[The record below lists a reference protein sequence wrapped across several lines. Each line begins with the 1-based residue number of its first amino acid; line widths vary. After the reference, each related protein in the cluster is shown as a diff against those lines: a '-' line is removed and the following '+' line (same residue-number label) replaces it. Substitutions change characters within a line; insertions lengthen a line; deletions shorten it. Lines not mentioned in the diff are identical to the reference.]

1 LVLRTAAGKG
11 WNLGCNAM
19 PERADEFSDLSF
31 SEAPKIVVKPPG
43 PKARELLE
51 KQKEVDSRA
60 VYYPIV
66 IPTAWEAGKGA
77 TLRDVDGNVYIDF
90 MSGIS
95 VLNVGHTNPRVVE
108 AVKRQ
113 LDKLTHALDIPTPE
127 RIRFIEK
134 LVQIAPAG
142 LKGNSRVLFGG
153 PTGSDA
159 VEGALK
165 IAKFNTKR
173 HTFLAFHG
181 AYHGMTSGA
190 LAVTSKRAFRSG
202 NLPLIPDVH
211 FAPYAY
217 CYRCAF
223 GKEYPECGMQCA
235 RYVEYLFN
243 DPESGLTDPAGIIV
257 EPIQGEGGFITPPDG
272 FLKELRRICD
282 ENKVVMIVD
291 EIQSGFGR
299 AGKMFACEYEDITP
313 DVVTIAKAVG
323 GIGIPLS
330 GCIIKKTLDTW
341 DPGGHLGT
349 FRGNVLACVA
359 GLEAINFTLEKGLV
373 ERSAREGAHM
383 LKRLEDLQ
391 QETKS
396 IGEVRGKGL
405 MVAAEFVEDKK
416 TKKPAVELVKRIH
429 AKCFERGVIVWKAGH
444 WPNVIRFLPP
454 LVITREHIDKGLDVF
469 SEAVKDAE
477 REL

>member
-1 LVLRTAAGKG
+1 MPGKT
-11 WNLGCNAM
+11 
-19 PERADEFSDLSF
+19 DEFAELSF
-31 SEAPKIVVKPPG
+31 PEAPNIVVKPPG
-43 PKARELLE
+43 PKARALLE

-60 VYYPIV
+60 VYYAIV

-77 TLRDVDGNVYIDF
+77 TLKDVDGNIYVDF
-90 MSGIS
+90 MAGIS
-95 VLNVGHTNPRVVE
+95 VLNVGHSNPQVVE

-127 RIRFIEK
+127 RIRLIEK
-134 LVQIAPAG
+134 LVEIAPAG
-142 LKGNSRVLFGG
+142 LKGNSKVLFGG
-153 PTGSDA
+153 PSGSDA

-165 IAKFNTKR
+165 VAKFNTKR
-173 HTFLAFHG
+173 HAILAFHG

-190 LAVTSKRAFRSG
+190 LSVTSKRSFRTG
-202 NLPLIPDVH
+202 NLPLLPDIH

-223 GKEYPECGMQCA
+223 GKEYPECDMQCT
-235 RYVEYLFN
+235 RYIEYLFK
-243 DPESGLTDPAGIIV
+243 DPESGLTDPAAIIV

-272 FLKELRRICD
+272 YLKELRRICD
-282 ENKVVMIVD
+282 ENKILLIVD

-299 AGKMFACEYEDITP
+299 TGKMFACEYEGITP
-313 DVVTIAKAVG
+313 DVMPIAKAVG
-323 GIGIPLS
+323 GIGIPLA
-330 GCIIKKTLDTW
+330 GCIIKKSLDTW
-341 DPGGHLGT
+341 EPGAHLGT

-359 GLEAINFTLEKGLV
+359 GFEAIDFTLRKGLV
-373 ERSAREGAHM
+373 ERSAREGTHM
-383 LKRLEDLQ
+383 IKRLKDLQ
-391 QETKS
+391 QETKT

-405 MVAAEFVEDKK
+405 MVAAEFVEDKR
-416 TKKPAVELVKRIH
+416 TKKPAVELVKKIQLRCLEH
-429 AKCFERGVIVWKAGH
+429 GVLVWKAGH

-469 SEAVKDAE
+469 SEVVKEAE

>member
-1 LVLRTAAGKG
+1 
-11 WNLGCNAM
+11 M
-19 PERADEFSDLSF
+19 PEDTDEFAELSF
-31 SEAPKIVVKPPG
+31 PEAPKIVVKPPG
-43 PKARELLE
+43 PKARALLE

-60 VYYPIV
+60 VYYAIV

-77 TLRDVDGNVYIDF
+77 TLKDVDGNTYVDF
-90 MSGIS
+90 MAGIS
-95 VLNVGHTNPRVVE
+95 VLNVGHSNPYVVE

-127 RIRFIEK
+127 RIRLIEK
-134 LVQIAPAG
+134 LVAIAPAG
-142 LKGNSRVLFGG
+142 LKDNSRVLFGG
-153 PTGSDA
+153 PSGSDA

-173 HTFLAFHG
+173 HAILAFHG

-190 LAVTSKRAFRSG
+190 LSVTSKRSFRTG
-202 NLPLIPDVH
+202 NLPLLPDIH

-223 GKEYPECGMQCA
+223 GKEYPECDMQCT

-243 DPESGLTDPAGIIV
+243 DPESGLTDPAAIIV

-272 FLKELRRICD
+272 YLKELRRICD
-282 ENKVVMIVD
+282 ENKILLIVD

-299 AGKMFACEYEDITP
+299 AGKMFACEYEGITP
-313 DVVTIAKAVG
+313 DIMSIAKAVG
-323 GIGIPLS
+323 GIGIPLA
-330 GCIIKKTLDTW
+330 GCVIKKSLDTW
-341 DPGGHLGT
+341 EPGAHLGT

-359 GLEAINFTLEKGLV
+359 GYEAIDFTLRKGLID
-373 ERSAREGAHM
+373 RSAREGAHM
-383 LKRLEDLQ
+383 MRRLKDLQ
-391 QETKS
+391 QETKTM
-396 IGEVRGKGL
+396 GEVRGKGL
-405 MVAAEFVEDKK
+405 MVAAEFVEDKR
-416 TKKPAVELVKRIH
+416 TKKPAVELVKKIQLR
-429 AKCFERGVIVWKAGH
+429 CLERGVLVWKAGH

-454 LVITREHIDKGLDVF
+454 LVITRDHIDKGLDVF
-469 SEAVKDAE
+469 SEVVKEAE

>member
-1 LVLRTAAGKG
+1 
-11 WNLGCNAM
+11 M
-19 PERADEFSDLSF
+19 PGMNEEFADLSF
-31 SEAPKIVVKPPG
+31 LEAPKIVVKPPG
-43 PKARELLE
+43 PRARELLE

-60 VYYPIV
+60 VYYPTA

-77 TLRDVDGNVYIDF
+77 TLRDVDGNIYIDF

-95 VLNVGHTNPRVVE
+95 VLNVGHSNPHVVE

-113 LDKLTHALDIPTPE
+113 LDRLTHALDIPTPE
-127 RIRFIEK
+127 RIQLVEK
-134 LVQIAPAG
+134 LVEIAPAG

-165 IAKFNTKR
+165 LAKFNTKH

-190 LAVTSKRAFRSG
+190 LSVTSKRSFRSG
-202 NLPLIPDVH
+202 NLPLLADIH

-223 GKEYPECGMQCA
+223 GKEYPECDTQCV
-235 RYVEYLFN
+235 RYVEYLLN
-243 DPESGLTDPAGIIV
+243 DPESGFTDPAAIIV
-257 EPIQGEGGFITPPDG
+257 EPIQGEGGFIAPPHG
-272 FLKELRRICD
+272 YLRELRRICD
-282 ENKVVMIVD
+282 ENKILLIVD

-299 AGKMFACEYEDITP
+299 TGKMFACEYDDVTP
-313 DVVTIAKAVG
+313 DVMTIAKAVG

-330 GCIIKKTLDTW
+330 GCVIRKTLDTW
-341 DPGGHLGT
+341 EPGGHLGT

-359 GLEAINFTLEKGLV
+359 GFEAIKYTQEEGLV
-373 ERSAREGAHM
+373 ERSAREGARM
-383 LKRLEDLQ
+383 MKRLKDLQ
-391 QETKS
+391 QESKT
-396 IGEVRGKGL
+396 IGEVRGKGM
-405 MVAAEFVEDKK
+405 MVAAEFVEDKR
-416 TKKPAVELVKRIH
+416 TKKPAIELVRKIQ
-429 AKCFERGVIVWKAGH
+429 AKCFERGVLVWKAGH

-454 LVITREHIDKGLDVF
+454 LVITHEHLDKGLDVF
-469 SEAVKDAE
+469 SEVVNEAE
-477 REL
+477 RGL

>member
-1 LVLRTAAGKG
+1 
-11 WNLGCNAM
+11 M
-19 PERADEFSDLSF
+19 PEDTDEFAELSF
-31 SEAPKIVVKPPG
+31 PEAPKIVVKPPG
-43 PKARELLE
+43 PKARALLE

-60 VYYPIV
+60 VYYAIV

-77 TLRDVDGNVYIDF
+77 TLKDVDGNTYVDF
-90 MSGIS
+90 MAGIS
-95 VLNVGHTNPRVVE
+95 VLNVGHSNPQVVE

-127 RIRFIEK
+127 RIRLIEK
-134 LVQIAPAG
+134 LVEIAPAG

-153 PTGSDA
+153 PSGSDA

-165 IAKFNTKR
+165 VAKFNTKR
-173 HTFLAFHG
+173 HAILAFHG

-190 LAVTSKRAFRSG
+190 LSVTSKRSFRTG
-202 NLPLIPDVH
+202 NLPLLPDIH

-223 GKEYPECGMQCA
+223 GKEYPECDMQCT
-235 RYVEYLFN
+235 RYIEYLFK
-243 DPESGLTDPAGIIV
+243 DPESGLTDPAAIIV

-272 FLKELRRICD
+272 YLKELRRICD
-282 ENKVVMIVD
+282 ENKILLIVD

-299 AGKMFACEYEDITP
+299 AGKMFACEYEGITP
-313 DVVTIAKAVG
+313 DVMPIAKAVG
-323 GIGIPLS
+323 GIGIPLA
-330 GCIIKKTLDTW
+330 GCVIKKSLDTW
-341 DPGGHLGT
+341 EPGAHLGT

-359 GLEAINFTLEKGLV
+359 GFEAIDFTLRKGLV

-383 LKRLEDLQ
+383 MKRLKDLQ
-391 QETKS
+391 QETKT

-405 MVAAEFVEDKK
+405 MVAAEFVEDKR
-416 TKKPAVELVKRIH
+416 TKNPAVELVKKIQLR
-429 AKCFERGVIVWKAGH
+429 CLERGVLVWKAGH

-469 SEAVKDAE
+469 SEVVKEAE

>member
-1 LVLRTAAGKG
+1 MPGKI
-11 WNLGCNAM
+11 
-19 PERADEFSDLSF
+19 DEFAELSF
-31 SEAPKIVVKPPG
+31 PEAPKIIVKPPG
-43 PKARELLE
+43 PKARALLE

-60 VYYPIV
+60 VYYAIV

-77 TLRDVDGNVYIDF
+77 TLKDVDGNTYVDF
-90 MSGIS
+90 MAGIS
-95 VLNVGHTNPRVVE
+95 VLNVGHSNPQVVE

-127 RIRFIEK
+127 RIRLIEK
-134 LVQIAPAG
+134 LVEIAPAG
-142 LKGNSRVLFGG
+142 LKGNSKVLFGG
-153 PTGSDA
+153 PSGSDA

-165 IAKFNTKR
+165 VAKFNTK
-173 HTFLAFHG
+173 HHAILAFHG

-190 LAVTSKRAFRSG
+190 LSVTSKRSFRTG
-202 NLPLIPDVH
+202 NLPLLPDIH

-223 GKEYPECGMQCA
+223 GKEYPECDMQCT
-235 RYVEYLFN
+235 RYIEYLFK
-243 DPESGLTDPAGIIV
+243 DPESGLTDPAAIIV

-272 FLKELRRICD
+272 YLKELRRICD
-282 ENKVVMIVD
+282 ENKILLIMD

-299 AGKMFACEYEDITP
+299 TGKMFACEHEGITP
-313 DVVTIAKAVG
+313 DVMPIAKALG
-323 GIGIPLS
+323 GIGIPLA
-330 GCIIKKTLDTW
+330 GCIIKKSLDTW
-341 DPGGHLGT
+341 EPGAHLGT

-359 GLEAINFTLEKGLV
+359 GFEAIDFTLRKGLV

-383 LKRLEDLQ
+383 IKRLKDLQ
-391 QETKS
+391 QETKT

-405 MVAAEFVEDKK
+405 MVAAEFVEDKR
-416 TKKPAVELVKRIH
+416 TKKPAVELVKKIQLR
-429 AKCFERGVIVWKAGH
+429 CLERGVLVWKAGH

-469 SEAVKDAE
+469 SEVVKEAE